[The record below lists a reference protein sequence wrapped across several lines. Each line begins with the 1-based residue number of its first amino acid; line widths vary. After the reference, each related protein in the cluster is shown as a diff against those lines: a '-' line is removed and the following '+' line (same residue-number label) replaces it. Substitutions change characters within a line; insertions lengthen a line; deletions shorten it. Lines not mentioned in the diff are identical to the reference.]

1 MISTYEYVSSAI
13 FVYDEAAVSLL
24 PTLTSNAF
32 GTVVEPVPL
41 GDFHVNPDRYIETA
55 EHLLVAAPL
64 EDIKFVLEIAEVQ
77 GLSIGLIPLGRQK
90 DLARYL
96 DLPMEPSAAL
106 EIALRKNDQAIDLTR
121 CNGHILLFKAIVGWV
136 PALDAEQSTG
146 FWRALY
152 RSLAKVLRLKMHRFR
167 IRTAGGQTITTGAS
181 GCLITQHHV
190 GDVVSRLTSKFS
202 SLHDGSIELVLTS
215 PFSIVEYLK
224 LLLQIFLPDL
234 QSGKL
239 PNGTGLVQS
248 QSLEISTNEEV
259 PVLIDGHIAVTTPL
273 DCSCKQQAVRLN
285 VGARLLGGSKQPN
298 TKEILRVA
306 NLPHEKEIAGLQR
319 RGIPFF
325 SHASEERF
333 RDLFVSVR
341 ADARID
347 GVYIVMMFLSTLLAA
362 VGLYLDSAA
371 VIIGAMILAPL
382 MTPIM
387 SMAMG
392 LLRGDIPLQ
401 KQSIS
406 KILVGVVIALFCSAM
421 FSLLFPHKP
430 VTDEI
435 AARIN
440 PTLLDLAVAI
450 LSGIAAAYAKSHR
463 EIMQNLAGVAIAVAL
478 VPPLAVA
485 GIGIG
490 TLNMAIFSQAF
501 LLFLTNLIG
510 IILAGALTFR
520 VLGFS
525 PVVRSKRGLLMVAI
539 SLLAIAIPL
548 YLAYDDIVD
557 EYVFE
562 QRIAKDRF
570 LVNGKYVLIRR
581 AELGRAGGG
590 KRSLRMVLLAREPLD
605 RQDLERL
612 KEKIQ
617 LYFEEDLVV
626 QTSIRYVL

>member
-1 MISTYEYVSSAI
+1 MPTFEYVSSAI
-13 FVYDEAAVSLL
+13 FVYEEAAVSLL
-24 PTLTSNAF
+24 PALTDNAF
-32 GTVVEPVPL
+32 GTQVEAVAL
-41 GDFHVNPDRYIETA
+41 ADFHANPDRYTGTA

-64 EDIKFVLEIAEVQ
+64 EDIKFVLGIAETL
-77 GLSIGLIPLGRQK
+77 GLSVGLIPQARQK
-90 DLARYL
+90 DLVRYL
-96 DLPMEPSAAL
+96 DLSLEPSAAL
-106 EIALRKNDQAIDLTR
+106 EIALRKNDQAIDLIR

-136 PALDAEQSTG
+136 PALSEQSMG
-146 FWRALY
+146 FWRSLY
-152 RSLAKVLRLKMHRFR
+152 RTLAKVLRLRMHRFR

-181 GCLITQHHV
+181 GCLVTQHHV
-190 GDVVSRLTSKFS
+190 GDVVSRLTGKVS
-202 SLHDGSIELVLTS
+202 SLHNGSIELVLTS

-224 LLLQIFLPDL
+224 LLLQIFFPDL
-234 QSGKL
+234 NGGKL
-239 PNGTGLVQS
+239 PNGTGLIQS
-248 QSLEISTNEEV
+248 QSLEILTDEEV

-273 DCSCKQQAVRLN
+273 DCSCNQQAVRLN
-285 VGARLLGGSKQPN
+285 VGARLLDGSKQLS

-306 NLPHEKEIAGLQR
+306 NLPHEKEIASLQR

-347 GVYIVMMFLSTLLAA
+347 GVYVVMMFLSTLLAA

-392 LLRGDIPLQ
+392 LLRGDISLQ

-406 KILVGVVIALFCSAM
+406 KILVGVAIALFCSAM

-539 SLLAIAIPL
+539 SLLAIAVPL

-581 AELGRAGGG
+581 AELGRADGG

-605 RQDLERL
+605 RQDLKRL

>member
-1 MISTYEYVSSAI
+1 VEYVSSAL
-13 FVYDEAAVSLL
+13 FVYDESAASLL
-24 PTLTSNAF
+24 PTVTDNAF
-32 GTVVEPVPL
+32 GTVVDTVPL
-41 GDFHVNPDRYIETA
+41 ADFHANPDQYTDMVK
-55 EHLLVAAPL
+55 HLLVAAPL
-64 EDIKFVLEIAEVQ
+64 EDIKFVLEFAETR
-77 GLSIGLIPLGRQK
+77 GLSIGLIPVARQK

-96 DLPMEPSAAL
+96 DLPLEHSAAL
-106 EIALRKNDQAIDLTR
+106 EIALRTNHQAIDLIR
-121 CNGHILLFKAIVGWV
+121 CNGHIMLFKAIVGWV
-136 PALDAEQSTG
+136 PALDAEQGSG

-152 RSLAKVLRLKMHRFR
+152 SLFTKVLRLRLHRVR
-167 IRTAGGQTITTGAS
+167 IRTGGGQVVTTGAS
-181 GCLITQHHV
+181 GCVVTQHHV
-190 GDVVSRLTSKFS
+190 GDVVSRLIRKES
-202 SLHDGSIELVLTS
+202 SLQDGTVELVLTS
-215 PFSIVEYLK
+215 PYSIVEYLK
-224 LLLQIFLPDL
+224 FLLQIFLPGL
-234 QSGKL
+234 HSGKL
-239 PNGTGLVQS
+239 PNGTGLIKS
-248 QSLEISTNEEV
+248 QSLEITTDTEK
-259 PVLIDGHIAVTTPL
+259 PVLVDGHIKLTTPL
-273 DCSCKQQAVRLN
+273 DCSCTQQALRLN
-285 VGARLLGGSKQPN
+285 VGPRLLGGSRKLS

-306 NLPHEKEIAGLQR
+306 NLPHEKELASILGR
-319 RGIPFF
+319 HIPFF
-325 SHASEERF
+325 SYASEERF

-347 GVYIVMMFLSTLLAA
+347 SVYIVMMFLSTLLAA

-392 LLRGDIPLQ
+392 LLRGDIALQ
-401 KQSIS
+401 KQSIG
-406 KILVGVVIALFCSAM
+406 KIFLGIAIALFCSSM

-450 LSGIAAAYAKSHR
+450 LSGVAAAYAKSHR
-463 EIMQNLAGVAIAVAL
+463 EILQNLAGVAIAVAL

-490 TLNMAIFSQAF
+490 TMNMAIFSQAF

-525 PVVRSKRGLLMVAI
+525 PVLRSKRGLMLVAL
-539 SLLAIAIPL
+539 SLLAIAVPL
-548 YLAYDDIVD
+548 YLSYDDIVD
-557 EYVFE
+557 NYVFE
-562 QRIAKDRF
+562 QRIVKDRF
-570 LVNGKYVLIRR
+570 LVNGKYVMIRS
-581 AELGRAGGG
+581 AELGRIGD
-590 KRSLRMVLLAREPLD
+590 KRSLRMVLLAKEPLNRD
-605 RQDLERL
+605 DLGRL

-626 QTSIRYVL
+626 QTSVRYVL